1 MLIAHTGRR
10 AVLSAAAAAVIVV
23 VVIGNYQLTK
33 IAFAFQQRV
42 VKLDIMPPKSV
53 ESVAAPRPSVC
64 AGVNLKPLSFFHV
77 NLAFCL

>member
-1 MLIAHTGRR
+1 MLIARTGRR
-10 AVLSAAAAAVIVV
+10 ALLSAAAAAVIVV

-42 VKLDIMPPKSV
+42 VKLDIMPPKCV

-64 AGVNLKPLSFFHV
+64 PGVNLKPLSFFHV